1 MAKKE
6 KIYLKNKDLY
16 IEIVISKA
24 QDELTPRAQQ
34 MLLLLANRAINNL
47 RYANPKDREDCLS
60 FAILDLL
67 KYWRGFNPKYK
78 NAFAYFTEISKR
90 GFAKGWNKIYPKKYH
105 GTMSIDGFGRN
116 AGGDTDSGIYSI

>member
-34 MLLLLANRAINNL
+34 MLLLLANRAINKL

-60 FAILDLL
+60 FAVLDLL

-105 GTMSIDGFGRN
+105 GTMSIDGFGRQG
-116 AGGDTDSGIYSI
+116 GGDTDSGIYSI

>member
-1 MAKKE
+1 MNGKKE

-34 MLLLLANRAINNL
+34 MLLLLANRAINKL

-78 NAFAYFTEISKR
+78 NAFAYFTEIY
-90 GFAKGWNKIYPKKYH
+90 KIYPKKYH